1 MENKVILVTGAA
13 KGIGAE
19 IVKTFA
25 QNKYDVIIN
34 YNKSE
39 ENAFKL
45 EKLIKNNYN
54 VGVMLVK
61 ADLTNESEIVDMYNK
76 VIKKYKKIDIIVN
89 FYFTDNGAT
98 IYSDYFSYNGIDKTK
113 EEFMKVL
120 DTNVV
125 APFLITKIFRN
136 DVKTVINISS
146 TDAVDT
152 YNELS
157 IDYCASKSALNSVT
171 KTLSLAIPNITI
183 VSLMLPW
190 VNTEAIKEMDP
201 IYLENELKRTSQK
214 RLIEPNEVAE
224 KIYDLVTKNNI
235 KTGAII
241 NWGEIYE

>member
-1 MENKVILVTGAA
+1 MHRSSGSSSPEYADTRN
-13 KGIGAE
+13 
-19 IVKTFA
+19 
-25 QNKYDVIIN
+25 
-34 YNKSE
+34 
-39 ENAFKL
+39 
-45 EKLIKNNYN
+45 
-54 VGVMLVK
+54 VMLYRAGRFGYNSK
-61 ADLTNESEIVDMYNK
+61 AKELF

-89 FYFTDNGAT
+89 NAALAIDN
-98 IYSDYFSYNGIDKTK
+98 YLIDKTK

-190 VNTEAIKEMDP
+190 VNTEAIREMDP
-201 IYLENELKRTSQK
+201 VYLESELKRTGQK

-224 KIYDLVTKNNI
+224 KIYDLATKNSI
-235 KTGAII
+235 KTGTII

>member
-1 MENKVILVTGAA
+1 MENVIDNRKVTGVFHEWDHYEAWWDR
-13 KGIGAE
+13 KEGR
-19 IVKTFA
+19 V
-25 QNKYDVIIN
+25 
-34 YNKSE
+34 
-39 ENAFKL
+39 
-45 EKLIKNNYN
+45 
-54 VGVMLVK
+54 
-61 ADLTNESEIVDMYNK
+61 
-76 VIKKYKKIDIIVN
+76 
-89 FYFTDNGAT
+89 
-98 IYSDYFSYNGIDKTK
+98 YSDGCSCGK
-113 EEFMKVL
+113 
-120 DTNVV
+120 
-125 APFLITKIFRN
+125 RN

-201 IYLENELKRTSQK
+201 IYLENELKRTGQK

-241 NWGEIYE
+241 YWGEIYE

>member
-1 MENKVILVTGAA
+1 
-13 KGIGAE
+13 
-19 IVKTFA
+19 
-25 QNKYDVIIN
+25 
-34 YNKSE
+34 
-39 ENAFKL
+39 
-45 EKLIKNNYN
+45 
-54 VGVMLVK
+54 MLVK

-76 VIKKYKKIDIIVN
+76 VIKKYKNIDIIVN
-89 FYFTDNGAT
+89 NSALAIDN
-98 IYSDYFSYNGIDKTK
+98 YLIDKTK

-136 DVKTVINISS
+136 DVTTVINISS

-201 IYLENELKRTSQK
+201 IYLENELKRTGQK